1 MKFLETKDAPKAIGP
16 YSQAVEYNGLLYT
29 SGQISLMPDGAMET
43 GDIEHQT
50 KQVMKNLFYVLRAG
64 GSHYSD
70 IIKVTIFLTD
80 MNNFNKVN
88 AIYEH
93 LLGDHKPARST
104 VAVKELPKNA
114 LIEIECIAKA
124 GGDYTF

>member
-1 MKFLETKDAPKAIGP
+1 MKFLDTNEAPKAIGP
-16 YSQAVEYNGLLYT
+16 YSQAVEYNGLVYT
-29 SGQISLMPDGAMET
+29 SGQISLMPDGTMEN

-50 KQVMKNLFYVLRAG
+50 KQVMKNLYYVLYSA
-64 GSHYSD
+64 GSHFDD
-70 IIKVTIFLTD
+70 IIKVTIYLTD
-80 MNNFNKVN
+80 MNNFAKVN
-88 AIYEH
+88 EIYEH

-104 VAVKELPKNA
+104 VAVKQLPNNA